1 MINPILEEREGK
13 LNLEVVASYKVTWPS
28 GTSSKY
34 ASLQNAIKGM
44 ASCITNNL
52 IRTRYTRPTKMA
64 VKYWNKQNDR
74 ARIAW
79 HNYCDGLTA
88 RAERRLLRALTQV

>member
-1 MINPILEEREGK
+1 MNPIFEKRKGK

-34 ASLQNAIKGM
+34 SSLKNAIKGM
-44 ASCITNNL
+44 ASSITNNL
-52 IRTRYTRPTKMA
+52 IRTSYTRPTKMA
-64 VKYWNKQNDR
+64 LKYWNKQNDP

-88 RAERRLLRALTQV
+88 KAERRLLRALTQV